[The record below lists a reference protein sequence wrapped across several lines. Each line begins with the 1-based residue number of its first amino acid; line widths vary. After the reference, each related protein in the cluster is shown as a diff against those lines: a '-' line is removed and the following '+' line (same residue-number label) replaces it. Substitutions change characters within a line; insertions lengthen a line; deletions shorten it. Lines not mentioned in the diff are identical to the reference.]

1 MIARDLKKQSH
12 IICKCPLI
20 VAKVEGFFSNEGIV
34 FSVSFLILPILWAF
48 HFSLKKD
55 NMKVLQKLE
64 QNGYYFENSLMDFKI
79 FIKISLSFTSILYE
93 LKKWFN

>member
-1 MIARDLKKQSH
+1 M
-12 IICKCPLI
+12 
-20 VAKVEGFFSNEGIV
+20 
-34 FSVSFLILPILWAF
+34 WAF

-79 FIKISLSFTSILYE
+79 FVKISLSFTSILYE